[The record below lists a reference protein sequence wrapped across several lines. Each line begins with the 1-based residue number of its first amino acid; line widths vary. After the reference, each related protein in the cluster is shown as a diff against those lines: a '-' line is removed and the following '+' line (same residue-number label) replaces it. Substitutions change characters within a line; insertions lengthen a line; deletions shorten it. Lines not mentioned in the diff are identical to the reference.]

1 MGRLGVYGRKK
12 DAREQYDQTT
22 GSRLRRRQPPK
33 TDPSTN
39 KIPRSDPP
47 IKGKV
52 SEPAVNFGGP
62 AGAYLRFLVKI
73 SAIYSSTC
81 LISIEFFYNHVD
93 ILSGCQKFGKCVRKM
108 ATHTIDFDIDGPG
121 GEVIKYID
129 VPQDSEPFDN
139 SDRAF
144 CDFKVG

>member
-47 IKGKV
+47 IKVRV

-62 AGAYLRFLVKI
+62 AGAYLRSLVKI
-73 SAIYSSTC
+73 SAYMP
-81 LISIEFFYNHVD
+81 H
-93 ILSGCQKFGKCVRKM
+93 
-108 ATHTIDFDIDGPG
+108 
-121 GEVIKYID
+121 
-129 VPQDSEPFDN
+129 
-139 SDRAF
+139 
-144 CDFKVG
+144 